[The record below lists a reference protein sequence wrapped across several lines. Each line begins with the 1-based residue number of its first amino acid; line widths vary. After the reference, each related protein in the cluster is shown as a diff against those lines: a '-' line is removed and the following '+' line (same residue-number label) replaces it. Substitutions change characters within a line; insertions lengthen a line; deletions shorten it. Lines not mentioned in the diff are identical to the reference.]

1 MIIIREGFAMT
12 AEKKKTGLLVG
23 LIVLIL
29 AAIAVLIAVHSLRGG
44 RESAVPA
51 AVTPRP
57 SAEVIVREKEVEK
70 IVTVEKEISADIL
83 RDGVREVGVLVTEEY
98 YFTEVVSF
106 SSIKK
111 LWNIDLGITESS
123 YLASYDGVVR
133 AGVDLTGAEVAKDD
147 EQKRIT
153 VTLPAAEIQ
162 GVDIDPESFQ
172 LYSEKAGLGNRLS
185 AEDFNNSLVELE
197 ATAREKAIAR
207 GLLERADENA
217 RVLIRNLIGAL
228 VDLNEYTLEF
238 VTER

>member
-1 MIIIREGFAMT
+1 MT
-12 AEKKKTGLLVG
+12 AEKKKTKLLIALIG
-23 LIVLIL
+23 LIVI
-29 AAIAVLIAVHSLRGG
+29 AIAVLLIVHAARGG
-44 RESAVPA
+44 KSSALTT

-70 IVTVEKEISADIL
+70 IVTVEKEISAEIL
-83 RDGVREVGVLVTEEY
+83 RDGVREVGVLVTDEY

-111 LWNIDLGITESS
+111 FWKIDLGITESS

-147 EQKRIT
+147 AQKRIT
-153 VTLPAAEIQ
+153 VTIPAAEIQ

-172 LYSEKAGLGNRLS
+172 LYSEKAGLGNHIS

-197 ATAREKAIAR
+197 ATARDKAIER

-228 VDLNEYTLEF
+228 VDLNEYSLVF

>member
-1 MIIIREGFAMT
+1 MT
-12 AEKKKTGLLVG
+12 AEKKKTRLLIGLIG
-23 LIVLIL
+23 LIVI
-29 AAIAVLIAVHSLRGG
+29 AIAVLLIVHAARGG
-44 RESAVPA
+44 KSSALSA

-70 IVTVEKEISADIL
+70 IVTVEKEISSEIL

-98 YFTEVVSF
+98 YFTEVVSY

-111 LWNIDLGITESS
+111 LWKLDLGITETS

-133 AGVDLTGAEVAKDD
+133 AGVDLTGAEVVKDD
-147 EQKRIT
+147 ALKRIT

-162 GVDIDPESFQ
+162 GVDIDPESFR
-172 LYSEKAGLGNRLS
+172 LYSEKAGLGNPIS

-197 ATAREKAIAR
+197 ATAREKAVER
-207 GLLERADENA
+207 GLLERADGNA

-228 VDLNEYTLEF
+228 VDLNAYSLEF

>member
-1 MIIIREGFAMT
+1 MT
-12 AEKKKTGLLVG
+12 AQKKKTGLLVG
-23 LIVLIL
+23 LIALIVV
-29 AAIAVLIAVHSLRGG
+29 AIAVLFIVHAARSGKGG
-44 RESAVPA
+44 AVPA

-70 IVTVEKEISADIL
+70 IVTVEKEISSQIL
-83 RDGVREVGVLVTEEY
+83 RDGVREVGVLETEEY

-111 LWNIDLGITESS
+111 LWKIDLGITESS

-133 AGVDLTGAEVAKDD
+133 AGVDLSGAEVVKDD
-147 EQKRIT
+147 DLRRIT

-172 LYSEKAGLGNRLS
+172 LYSEKAGLGNHIS

-197 ATAREKAIAR
+197 TTAREKAVAR
-207 GLLERADENA
+207 GLLERADGNA

-228 VDLNEYTLEF
+228 VDLNAYSLEF
-238 VTER
+238 VTQR

>member
-1 MIIIREGFAMT
+1 MT
-12 AEKKKTGLLVG
+12 AQKKKTGLLVG
-23 LIVLIL
+23 LIALIVV
-29 AAIAVLIAVHSLRGG
+29 AIAVLLIVHAARSGKGG
-44 RESAVPA
+44 AVPA

-70 IVTVEKEISADIL
+70 IVTVEKEISSQIL
-83 RDGVREVGVLVTEEY
+83 RDGVREVGVLETEEY

-111 LWNIDLGITESS
+111 LWKIDLGITESS

-133 AGVDLTGAEVAKDD
+133 AGVDLSGAEVVKDD
-147 EQKRIT
+147 DLKRIT

-172 LYSEKAGLGNRLS
+172 LYSEKAGLGNHIS

-197 ATAREKAIAR
+197 TTAREKAVAR
-207 GLLERADENA
+207 GLLERADGNA

-228 VDLNEYTLEF
+228 VDLNAYSLEF
-238 VTER
+238 VTQR